1 MTRGAAGGAED
12 RAPRVPGAGYAVG
25 LTVVIV
31 LTAAMLRSPFVA
43 VAPVASEIG
52 TELGVT
58 AGVVGLLTSIPVL
71 CFAVFAPLAIA
82 VIRRAGPDFAL
93 TLTLAGAVAGC
104 VVRSLGGIE
113 TAIIGTAIMG
123 VFLTIGNVVIPVI
136 IGRDFSRAR
145 AHTMTGVY
153 TSSLNVGTMLVTL
166 TTAPLADIV
175 GWRVALLAWAGFGL
189 AALAVWIPL
198 RGVRASFTPR
208 AHPRAGDGGAEV
220 SVVRNRGTWLLAA
233 AFAGQAFAFYSTTAW
248 LPTLLTGEGLSPAA
262 AGAVAAIFQVAGIAG
277 SMTLPLVTVR
287 ASIAVGAAAA
297 GIAWLAVPIGFLAAP
312 QLWLLWCLVGGVAQG
327 GGITVVFIM
336 ISAFGGDA
344 HTAATR
350 SGIVQGVGYAVAA
363 AGPILLGAMHESTGT
378 WTLPLLAILVA
389 VVLFLVCGVLT
400 ARTLRR
406 ATVSAEGAADPA
418 REG

>member
-1 MTRGAAGGAED
+1 MTEGAAGGGDD
-12 RAPRVPGAGYAVG
+12 RAPRVPAGAYAVG

-43 VAPVASEIG
+43 VAPVAGDISADLEI
-52 TELGVT
+52 T

-71 CFAVFAPLAIA
+71 CFAVFAPLAIV

-93 TLTLAGAVAGC
+93 TLTLGGSVLGC
-104 VVRSLGGIE
+104 IIRSLGGVE
-113 TAIIGTAIMG
+113 AAIIGTAVMG

-153 TSSLNVGTMLVTL
+153 TSSLNIGTMIVTL
-166 TTAPLADIV
+166 TTAPLADVV
-175 GWRVALLAWAGFGL
+175 GWRTAIVAWAGFGL

-208 AHPRAGDGGAEV
+208 AHSRPADGGGDP

-248 LPTLLTGEGLSPAA
+248 LPTLLVGEGLSPAA

-297 GIAWLAVPIGFLAAP
+297 GIAWLAVPVGFLVAP

-363 AGPILLGAMHESTGT
+363 AGPILLGAMHEATGA
-378 WTLPLLAILVA
+378 WTIPLLAILAA
-389 VVLFLVCGVLT
+389 VVLFLVCGALT
-400 ARTLRR
+400 AQVLRR
-406 ATVSAEGAADPA
+406 TVAHAAGDAGPSPEG
-418 REG
+418 